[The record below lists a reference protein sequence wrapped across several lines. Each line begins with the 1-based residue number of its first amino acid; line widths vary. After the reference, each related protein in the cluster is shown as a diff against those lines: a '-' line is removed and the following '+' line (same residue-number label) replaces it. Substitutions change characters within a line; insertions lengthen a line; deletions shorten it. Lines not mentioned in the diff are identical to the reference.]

1 MIHNTDFKVIVH
13 RQISQDFI
21 LYCPTVE
28 IIHLFNL
35 HCNMALT
42 HSHLAIAEPLCY
54 MWLQIDRQSAHSLL
68 VDGCVQ
74 VTCTGVLT
82 TRK

>member
-1 MIHNTDFKVIVH
+1 MAHSVH
-13 RQISQDFI
+13 RQISQDCI

-54 MWLQIDRQSAHSLL
+54 MWLQIDRHSLHTACMVMVVSKSPVL
-68 VDGCVQ
+68 VY
-74 VTCTGVLT
+74 
-82 TRK
+82 